1 MLILRILIEDI
12 NFENVDSKTNIL
24 NIIKKMK
31 NRINIYTNSVSL
43 LPQKLKNSVKILIN
57 KFVKSFVSTLEVST
71 WSRLDSW
78 RGKSFESLIE
88 KTPTEN

>member
-31 NRINIYTNSVSL
+31 NRINIYNY
-43 LPQKLKNSVKILIN
+43 LK
-57 KFVKSFVSTLEVST
+57 
-71 WSRLDSW
+71 
-78 RGKSFESLIE
+78 
-88 KTPTEN
+88 

>member
-31 NRINIYTNSVSL
+31 NRINIYNY
-43 LPQKLKNSVKILIN
+43 LKWSQNQIL
-57 KFVKSFVSTLEVST
+57 KTQLHTLHPSSKSTGRQSAIFKG
-71 WSRLDSW
+71 RF
-78 RGKSFESLIE
+78 GKSAPLQSPCPSA
-88 KTPTEN
+88 TNT